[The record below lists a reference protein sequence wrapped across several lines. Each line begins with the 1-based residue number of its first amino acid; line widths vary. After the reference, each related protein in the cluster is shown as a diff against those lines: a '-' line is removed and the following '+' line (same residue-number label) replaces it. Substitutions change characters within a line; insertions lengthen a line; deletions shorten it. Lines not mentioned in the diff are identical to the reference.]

1 MPSVTIDQ
9 VSKKYGEV
17 TALNNI
23 SFEVEKGALF
33 GLIGP
38 DGSGK
43 SSLFRILVTLLLAD
57 SGRAVVEGYDVVK
70 DYMKIREISGYM
82 PGKFSLY
89 QDLSVEENLHFFAT
103 IFKTSIK
110 ENYHLIRDI
119 YVQLEPFTH
128 RKAGALSGG
137 MKQKLALCCALIHRP
152 SILFLDEP
160 TTGVDVVSRVE
171 FWDML
176 QRLKSEGITIM
187 VSTAYM
193 DEASRCDTIALINEG
208 SILAMDSPQL
218 ISRSFGEP
226 LWSAK
231 HPRMFELMLALRD
244 RPEVSSVYPSGEH
257 HHLTLRGGVTTE
269 ALRTELIKAGFEGV
283 MFAQIKPEVE
293 DVFMK
298 KMK

>member
-17 TALNNI
+17 TALNSI

-38 DGSGK
+38 DGAGK

-119 YVQLEPFTH
+119 YVQLEPFKH

-257 HHLTLRGGVTTE
+257 HHLTLHGGVTTE
-269 ALRTELIKAGFEGV
+269 ALKTELIKAGFEGV
-283 MFAQIKPEVE
+283 MFAQITPEVE